1 MINTLK
7 TLCLRA
13 LSSLSTLG
21 FTFLSTY
28 LYGLKEV
35 GSFALFLSLS
45 SFVFF
50 IIKFGMEMPLF
61 VILTKN
67 DNENKIKTI
76 NEFKYLQNI
85 IFLSFAFFLFLVNIF
100 FNLDNAFLMCLSG
113 IIMTK
118 TIMNSFSIRAK
129 GYTNL
134 FVFLQ
139 LGNANLFAIFFL
151 FISKLFSFSNPII
164 ISFFLGN
171 VMLFLISFIALKL
184 VYSNDNSSLI
194 VHSKIGN
201 KNIFRNSFTYF
212 CLDIINNIF
221 TWTPLFVIFFLFSE
235 VEQGIYLNIAKLGS
249 VFIILL
255 FILETIVM
263 KNLAELSNKK
273 LFSQISSMINLPK
286 KQMIF
291 LSILIFSLFIILGDK
306 ILFFIDKELIKY
318 KFDLILYSLSQMTV
332 LFFGP
337 LALFMKVSGNQVAM
351 RNIVAISS
359 LVNIILAFILGY
371 YIGLSGIFISAIFGN
386 LIWCIIVLK
395 FINNKY
401 EINF

>member
-61 VILTKN
+61 VLLTKS
-67 DNENKIKTI
+67 DNKNKIKTI
-76 NEFKYLQNI
+76 NEFKHLQNI
-85 IFLSFAFFLFLVNIF
+85 IFLLFAIFLFLVNIF
-100 FNLDNAFLMCLSG
+100 FNLNNPFLMCFTG
-113 IIMTK
+113 ILMTK

-151 FISKLFSFSNPII
+151 FISKLFSFSNPIV

-171 VMLFLISFIALKL
+171 VILFLVSFIALKV
-184 VYSNDNSSLI
+184 VYSNDNSSLD

-235 VEQGIYLNIAKLGS
+235 VEQGIFLNIAKLGS

-263 KNLAELSNKK
+263 KDLAELSNKK
-273 LFSQISSMINLPK
+273 LFSHINSVINVPK

-291 LSILIFSLFIILGDK
+291 LSI
-306 ILFFIDKELIKY
+306 
-318 KFDLILYSLSQMTV
+318 
-332 LFFGP
+332 
-337 LALFMKVSGNQVAM
+337 
-351 RNIVAISS
+351 
-359 LVNIILAFILGY
+359 
-371 YIGLSGIFISAIFGN
+371 
-386 LIWCIIVLK
+386 
-395 FINNKY
+395 
-401 EINF
+401 